1 MGRQHE
7 HVRVAVIGS
16 GFGGLGA
23 AVRLRRE
30 GITDFVVLE
39 RADSVGGTW
48 RDNSYPGCACDV
60 PSHLYSFSFAPNP
73 DWPRTFSGHEHIR
86 AYLEHV
92 TDTFGI
98 RPHVRFRHEVRM
110 MRWDA
115 ESLYWRIETSQGTL
129 TADVVVSA
137 VGPLSDPKVPEVP
150 GLAGF
155 PGKVFHSARWDHE
168 YDLRGKRVAMI
179 GTGASA
185 IQIVPA
191 IQPEAGR
198 LTLFQRT
205 PPWVMPRTDRR
216 ITALERRLH
225 RHLPFTQAVRR
236 GVLWGIREL
245 QVSAF
250 TKRPGRLGLVE
261 SLAKANMAKS
271 VKDPALRAKLT
282 PSYRIGCKRILLSSD
297 YYPALVEPNVD
308 VIASGLAEVRGSTL
322 VADDG
327 TETEADAIVFGTG
340 FHVTDS
346 PIGERVVG
354 AEGTTLAEAWKDG
367 MEGLRGATVAGFPN
381 WMTIIGPNTGLGN
394 SSMILMIES
403 QLNYMADYLRQL
415 HVLGGRVALGAR
427 PSAVAAWNRR
437 VQDRMRRTVWNTGG
451 CTSWYLDASGRNT
464 VVWPGTTGEFRRE
477 TRAVDLAEYEVVRP
491 PRGPR
496 AAPAAGNGAAATA
509 ATAGPGTS
517 AGAGT
522 TTPTTTDTPSD
533 GGTELPPEAAAEET
547 AGATRRAKA
556 APREQPAQNAAEPP
570 GPTPGASAGTAAATG
585 GAPAQGTARE
595 VGA

>member
-1 MGRQHE
+1 MGGTGRREGGRGSGDVRERGRE

-73 DWPRTFSGHEHIR
+73 DWPRTFSGQPHIR

-92 TDTFGI
+92 ADTFGL
-98 RPHVRFRHEVRM
+98 RPHIRLDSELLTA
-110 MRWDA
+110 RWDA
-115 ESLYWRIETSQGTL
+115 AELRWELETSAGTL

-137 VGPLSDPKVPEVP
+137 TGPLSDPKLPEIP
-150 GLAGF
+150 GLAEF
-155 PGKVFHSARWDHE
+155 PGTAFHSARWDHG
-168 YDLRGKRVAMI
+168 YDLRGKRVAVV

-191 IQPEAGR
+191 IAPEVER

-205 PPWVMPRTDRR
+205 APWVMPRTDRA
-216 ITALERRLH
+216 ISTVERWLH
-225 RHLPFTQAVRR
+225 RQLPFTRAARR
-236 GVLWGIREL
+236 GLLWGIREL

-250 TKRPGRLGLVE
+250 TKRPNQLGLIE
-261 SLAKANMAKS
+261 SLAKANMARS
-271 VKDPALRAKLT
+271 IKDPALRAKLT

-297 YYPALVEPNVD
+297 YYPALARPDVD
-308 VIASGLAEVRGSTL
+308 LVASGLKEIRGNVL
-322 VADDG
+322 VAADG

-340 FHVTDS
+340 FHVTDM
-346 PIGERVVG
+346 PIADRVVG
-354 AEGTTLAEAWKDG
+354 AEGRTLADHWKDG
-367 MEGLRGATVAGFPN
+367 MQALRGATAAGFPN

-415 HVLGGRVALGAR
+415 DVLGGRVALAAR
-427 PSAVAAWNRR
+427 PSAVHRWNRQ
-437 VQDRMRRTVWNTGG
+437 VQARMERTVWNTGG
-451 CTSWYLDASGRNT
+451 CTSWYLDAQGRNT
-464 VVWPGTTGEFRRE
+464 TVWPGTTGEFRRL
-477 TRAVDLAEYEVVRP
+477 TRTVDMSEYEVVRLREP
-491 PRGPR
+491 GGERVPARAGAPRTAGSS
-496 AAPAAGNGAAATA
+496 ASASASAPA
-509 ATAGPGTS
+509 PS
-517 AGAGT
+517 ASA
-522 TTPTTTDTPSD
+522 S
-533 GGTELPPEAAAEET
+533 AEE
-547 AGATRRAKA
+547 G
-556 APREQPAQNAAEPP
+556 
-570 GPTPGASAGTAAATG
+570 SA
-585 GAPAQGTARE
+585 
-595 VGA
+595 

>member
-1 MGRQHE
+1 MSQRYE

-73 DWPRTFSGHEHIR
+73 DWPRTFSGQEHIR

-98 RPHVRFRHEVRM
+98 RPHLRFGHDVLKA
-110 MRWDA
+110 RWNTA
-115 ESLYWRIETSQGTL
+115 ELHWEIETSRGAF

-137 VGPLSDPKVPEVP
+137 TGPLSDPKVPEIP
-150 GLAGF
+150 GLDGF
-155 PGKVFHSARWDHE
+155 PGRVFHSARWDHD
-168 YDLRGKRVAMI
+168 YDLHGKRVAVI

-191 IQPEAGR
+191 IQPLAAK

-205 PPWVMPRTDRR
+205 PPWVMPRMDRA
-216 ITALERRLH
+216 IGEGERRLH
-225 RHLPFTQAVRR
+225 RLLPITATVRR
-236 GVLWGIREL
+236 GLLWGIREL

-250 TKRPGRLGLVE
+250 TKRPEQLGLIE

-271 VKDPALRAKLT
+271 IKDPALRAKLT

-297 YYPALVEPNVD
+297 YYPALARPNVD
-308 VIASGLAEVRGSTL
+308 VVASGLAEVRGSTV
-322 VADDG
+322 VAAG
-327 TETEADAIVFGTG
+327 GAEVEVDAIVFGTG
-340 FHVTDS
+340 FHVTDL
-346 PIGERVVG
+346 PIADRVVG
-354 AEGTTLAEAWKDG
+354 ADGRTLAEPWKDG
-367 MEGLRGATVAGFPN
+367 MESLRGATAAGFPN

-415 HVLGGRVALGAR
+415 DVLGGRVALGAR
-427 PSAVAAWNRR
+427 PSAVRAWNRR
-437 VQDRMRRTVWNTGG
+437 VQARMKRTVWDTG
-451 CTSWYLDASGRNT
+451 CSSWYLDASGRNT
-464 VVWPGTTGEFRRE
+464 TLWPGTTGEFRRQ
-477 TRAVDLAEYEVVRP
+477 TRTVDLAEYEVIR
-491 PRGPR
+491 
-496 AAPAAGNGAAATA
+496 
-509 ATAGPGTS
+509 
-517 AGAGT
+517 
-522 TTPTTTDTPSD
+522 
-533 GGTELPPEAAAEET
+533 
-547 AGATRRAKA
+547 
-556 APREQPAQNAAEPP
+556 APR
-570 GPTPGASAGTAAATG
+570 TAAADRAAGSG
-585 GAPAQGTARE
+585 GAVPAA
-595 VGA
+595 VGEESA